1 MVLLMLHTADTL
13 LLYLFCMCFMF
24 VKCMLSNGFLCF
36 LFNYL
41 SVIKYYLSLIKY
53 YLSVIINYLSVIIEN
68 STGKTKTNPIGN
80 GSESYR
86 K

>member
-24 VKCMLSNGFLCF
+24 VKCVLSNGFLCF
-36 LFNYL
+36 LFN
-41 SVIKYYLSLIKY
+41 YLSLIKY

-68 STGKTKTNPIGN
+68 STGKTKTNPIEN

>member
-1 MVLLMLHTADTL
+1 MLHTADTL

-24 VKCMLSNGFLCF
+24 VKCVLSNGFLCF
-36 LFNYL
+36 LF
-41 SVIKYYLSLIKY
+41 
-53 YLSVIINYLSVIIEN
+53 NYLSVIIEN

>member
-1 MVLLMLHTADTL
+1 
-13 LLYLFCMCFMF
+13 LYVFYVCEVRALEW
-24 VKCMLSNGFLCF
+24 
-36 LFNYL
+36 FNYL